1 MDERLRSVRD
11 LARDW
16 GVDISVNDEV
26 KREVNDLRDIVLCE
40 KVHNS
45 KRVRDQGF
53 TGRCCIISR

>member
-16 GVDISVNDEV
+16 GVDISVSDKV

-40 KVHNS
+40 KVYNS
-45 KRVRDQGF
+45 KRVRDQRF
-53 TGRCCIISR
+53 MA

>member
-16 GVDISVNDEV
+16 GVGISVSDKV
-26 KREVNDLRDIVLCE
+26 KREVNDLRDILLCE

-45 KRVRDQGF
+45 KRVRDQRF
-53 TGRCCIISR
+53 MGRCCIVSR